1 MNPAGSLSPEL
12 DDHLRVEALRRLDL
26 RHGLPTAAFNDL
38 VGIIAGALEAD
49 AVSIVTVGHERAHTI
64 ASTSST
70 EGAAEIPRAWS
81 LADILM
87 TSPEPLLVVPSAAPG
102 IDGSSQLRLADTD
115 EPTTLAAYAIEAPGG
130 QRIGAIEAVWKGHY
144 DVEERSL
151 GYLERCSSLATHMLH
166 LGAEVS
172 EYIRFIDLTPD
183 PVVILDLDGGI
194 EQVNPAF
201 LHLMAADDEQALL
214 GRTFL
219 EFVDRPDRARATAE
233 LARALFMQRRRSQL
247 ELSLVDTTRRSIP
260 CSVSAGHL
268 RGPRRH
274 LQLIVHDMSD
284 RLRGE
289 DERSQ
294 LSEQL
299 ARAQR
304 LDAVGQIAGGLAHDL
319 NNLLVVM
326 VSNLSLAMESLDQAI
341 QERDQASVEAVR
353 EDLQELQ
360 VAIDRAGSL
369 TSKLMQFAR
378 QDDGDKRETDVAEV
392 IDAVMRLVGR
402 SLGDEIQIE
411 VIAPDELPCVIVDP
425 VQLER
430 VLVNLIINARDAI
443 EGAGTICIEVEHL
456 PDQSRL
462 AAEGAE
468 GPGVQGEGVRIAVC
482 DDGHGMD
489 EATKTRAFEPLFTT
503 RGGSGGSG
511 LGLATVLAFV
521 EETDGQVELASTVGE
536 GTTISLT
543 FPAVQEDVAVYPIG
557 MDVPVGGARVLLVD
571 PGERTRRV
579 ISAMLTGAG
588 YRVTAVASA
597 EAAMEAL
604 RDERVDLLV
613 TELAL
618 PGMPGTRLI
627 EEVQRGQPD
636 LPSIGIAPVG
646 QAATLPGTPVLAK
659 PFSHTRLLRAVEELV
674 KRR

>member
-1 MNPAGSLSPEL
+1 MSSDGAPPQT
-12 DDHLRVEALRRLDL
+12 DDHVRVEALRRLDL
-26 RHGLPTAAFNDL
+26 RHGLPTEAFNDL
-38 VGIIAGALEAD
+38 VAVIAGTLEAD
-49 AVSIVTVGHERAHTI
+49 AVSIVAVEHERARVLATT
-64 ASTSST
+64 AEL
-70 EGAAEIPRAWS
+70 EGAADIPRAWS
-81 LADILM
+81 LADILVS
-87 TSPEPLLVVPSAAPG
+87 SPEPLLVIPASAPG
-102 IDGSSQLRLADTD
+102 ADGAGQAGSADTD
-115 EPTTLAAYAIEAPGG
+115 APTTLAAHVIEAPGG
-130 QRIGAIEAVWKGHY
+130 ERIGAIEVVWEGRR
-144 DVEERSL
+144 DIGDGPLS
-151 GYLERCSSLATHMLH
+151 YLARCSSLAANMLH

-172 EYIRFIDLTPD
+172 EYGRFIDLTPD
-183 PVVILDLDGGI
+183 PVAILDLDGAI

-201 LHLMAADDEQALL
+201 LGLVGAESDGDLL
-214 GRTFL
+214 GRAFL
-219 EFVDRPDRARATAE
+219 ELVERGDRARITAE
-233 LARALFMQRRRSQL
+233 LSRALFVQRRRSQL
-247 ELSLVDTTRRSIP
+247 ELSLVDAKGRAIP

-274 LQLIVHDMSD
+274 LQLIVHDLSD

-289 DERSQ
+289 DERSR

-326 VSNLSLAMESLDQAI
+326 VSNLSLAMESVDDAI
-341 QERDQASVEAVR
+341 RDGERASIETVR
-353 EDLQELQ
+353 DDLHELQ
-360 VAIDRAGSL
+360 VAIDRAGGL

-378 QDDGDKRETDVAEV
+378 QDDGARSEADVAEV

-411 VIAPDELPCVIVDP
+411 VVAPDELPRVMVDP

-443 EGAGTICIEVEHL
+443 EGEGTICIEVERT

-462 AAEGAE
+462 LGDEDGAA
-468 GPGVQGEGVRIAVC
+468 GVQGEGVRIAIR
-482 DDGHGMD
+482 DDGKGMD
-489 EATKTRAFEPLFTT
+489 EGTKARAFEPLFTT
-503 RGGSGGSG
+503 RGGAGGSG

-521 EETDGQVELASTVGE
+521 EEVDGQVDLESTLGE
-536 GTTISLT
+536 GTTISITL
-543 FPAVQEDVAVYPIG
+543 PAEQDPVAVYRIG
-557 MDVPVGGARVLLVD
+557 MDVPVAGARVLLVD

-588 YRVTAVASA
+588 YRVTSVASA
-597 EAAMEAL
+597 EAALDTL

-627 EEVQRGQPD
+627 EQVRRGQPD
-636 LPSIGIAPVG
+636 LPCIVVAPVG
-646 QAATLPGTPVLAK
+646 QSATLRGTPVLAK

-674 KRR
+674 RRR